1 MDILTR
7 AKTLVGLSLDS
18 DGLVDAER
26 VSAVCEYAQTQVP
39 PAQRTK
45 LLKTYLARLKPI
57 VAARSAVVESSGELS
72 PETLAELVKKLERR
86 AGGKL
91 RVETKIDKSLLGGVR
106 VKCGDDVFERSA
118 SAVLRDL
125 QTSSKTQ

>member
-7 AKTLVGLSLDS
+7 AKTLVGLSFDS

-26 VSAVCEYAQTQVP
+26 VSAVCEYVQTQVR
-39 PAQRTK
+39 PAQRTR
-45 LLKTYLARLKPI
+45 LLKAYLERLKPI
-57 VAARSAVVESSGELS
+57 VSARSAVVESSGELS
-72 PETLAELVKKLERR
+72 PETLAGLVGKLERR
-86 AGGKL
+86 TGGKL

-106 VKCGDDVFERSA
+106 IKCGDDVFERSA
-118 SAVLRDL
+118 AGVLRDL

>member
-1 MDILTR
+1 M
-7 AKTLVGLSLDS
+7 
-18 DGLVDAER
+18 
-26 VSAVCEYAQTQVP
+26 
-39 PAQRTK
+39 
-45 LLKTYLARLKPI
+45 
-57 VAARSAVVESSGELS
+57 ESSGELS
-72 PETLAELVKKLERR
+72 RETLAELVEKLEKR

-118 SAVLRDL
+118 DAVLRRL